1 MMKLSLMAVLLLTA
15 APAIARDEAVG
26 SSVRVHTTDLDLTT
40 AKGRSTLDRR
50 LTAAVDQ
57 VCPGREP
64 FPSRYW
70 NANAKCRSV
79 AAKGARRER
88 GRALA
93 AAGVRAGNDM
103 VASR

>member
-1 MMKLSLMAVLLLTA
+1 MMKLSLMAILLLTG
-15 APAIARDEAVG
+15 APAIARDEPAG
-26 SSVRVHTTDLDLTT
+26 SSVRIHTADLDLTT

-50 LTAAVDQ
+50 LNTAVDQ

-70 NANAKCRSV
+70 TANAKCRSV
-79 AAKGARRER
+79 AAKGARQQR

-93 AAGVRAGNDM
+93 AAGVRTGNDVM
-103 VASR
+103 ASR